1 LDTSPSKALQL
12 ACPFHICQNDPAQI
26 IRKIKFLCSLHDL
39 SPSFTHFTKLFQLPL
54 EEEKVYISWLQA
66 PGEGIMVFKFVLK
79 KSFSTHPSPLH
90 CQFLWLKLKPE
101 TFPLIPLPKGL
112 SLEETHSK
120 AIPAFDVAPVPPE
133 TI

>member
-1 LDTSPSKALQL
+1 MIFLLVSPILQSYSS
-12 ACPFHICQNDPAQI
+12 CPLK
-26 IRKIKFLCSLHDL
+26 RKNFTYPGSRHLGKVSWYSSL
-39 SPSFTHFTKLFQLPL
+39 SS
-54 EEEKVYISWLQA
+54 
-66 PGEGIMVFKFVLK
+66 K

-120 AIPAFDVAPVPPE
+120 AIPAFDVAPAPPE